1 MTPKAVPVILNSF
14 DDVGRRLVRIQAQ
27 PNDPKDE
34 AWLQEILYSHPELL
48 PVNEIDDF
56 YAPPISIGRE
66 VGTDRGPID
75 NLYVSPV
82 GGITIVETKLWKN
95 PEKHRT
101 VVAQVIDYAK
111 ELATWDYDRLCQAIL
126 QSSRRRG
133 EKENVSLE
141 DKVAETLKSSGIP
154 LHEFQEGVAT
164 SLSQGSFLLLIV
176 GDKISPNIALLTQA
190 IQSAPGL
197 GFTLALAEM
206 QLFQTTPGSD
216 WPLLVIP
223 EIVGRTVE
231 MTRGVVRVQ
240 YTQEKPTVT
249 VTVADNDA
257 DGRKY
262 SSTVG
267 SLDQELFLKLIPKDL
282 VQPFQEAFEEWPK
295 LGGTIRGTPERMFF
309 EMVLGGQPRKLVRC
323 DAGRITV
330 MLPKFIE
337 EWGSDSRLYDSYL
350 ESLEPAPVVQAH
362 VRSDKLWMRYE
373 KLRTRPK
380 TTPCFLGEGE
390 SCSSTEGRSRGGSVE
405 SF

>member
-1 MTPKAVPVILNSF
+1 MKAAPVILNSF
-14 DDVGRRLVRIQAQ
+14 DDVGRRLTRIEAQA
-27 PNDPKDE
+27 NDPKDE

-56 YAPPISIGRE
+56 YAPLISIGRE

-75 NLYVSPV
+75 NLYVSPI

-95 PEKHRT
+95 PDKHRT

-111 ELATWDYDRLCQAIL
+111 ELATWDYDRLCEAIL

-164 SLSQGSFLLLIV
+164 SLSEGSFLLLIV

-216 WPLLVIP
+216 WPLLVVP

-240 YTQEKPTVT
+240 YTQDKPTVT

-257 DGRKY
+257 DGRKDG
-262 SSTVG
+262 STVG

-295 LGGTIRGTPERMFF
+295 QGGTIRGTPERMFF

-323 DAGRITV
+323 ATYQISV
-330 MLPKFIE
+330 MSLKLIE
-337 EWGSDSRLYDSYL
+337 ECGGDSRLYDSYL
-350 ESLEPAPVVQAH
+350 ESLEPAPVVQAQ
-362 VRSDKLWMRYE
+362 VRSDKIWMRYE
-373 KLRTRPK
+373 KLSADNLRVLLRAAGELAQRLK
-380 TTPCFLGEGE
+380 TAD
-390 SCSSTEGRSRGGSVE
+390 
-405 SF
+405 